1 MVMGR
6 FAFLLFIVLGA
17 SSASAGIINVLG
29 EADEDRM
36 GLSGKAVAAV
46 EWSTGSVNELQIEGE
61 MTTRYRWPKRLAF
74 LVLRGEYAAEGGEA
88 HATST
93 FEHLRYRHSLSD
105 LLTLEGFLQ
114 HESDPFRRLAFRGLV
129 GAGPRIKV
137 ASWQRG
143 TLHFGTAYMSETEQ
157 TNSDPTTT
165 DSNQNF
171 HRHRWSNYLSLSTAL
186 TERVSLGQTLF
197 AQPQFTDF
205 GSIRYFSETTVGI
218 EIEGHLALNLQYIVR
233 YDTAPYQAV
242 PDTDTELKTELEWAF

>member
-1 MVMGR
+1 
-6 FAFLLFIVLGA
+6 
-17 SSASAGIINVLG
+17 
-29 EADEDRM
+29 M

-74 LVLRGEYAAEGGEA
+74 LVLRGKYAAEGGEA

-105 LLTLEGFLQ
+105 LLTLRAFYSMKATR
-114 HESDPFRRLAFRGLV
+114 SDDSPF
-129 GAGPRIKV
+129 GAWSVLDRIKV

-186 TERVSLGQTLF
+186 TERVSLGQTPF

-218 EIEGHLALNLQYIVR
+218 EIEGHLALNLQYVVR